1 MLPCETALQGL
12 VKIIMKRTHLALPRE
27 RMLSKQRLKK
37 QRLLEQKL
45 VQTKHVV
52 RHFNMTSISVDH

>member
-37 QRLLEQKL
+37 
-45 VQTKHVV
+45 TKVAG
-52 RHFNMTSISVDH
+52 TKAGPDQAGSKAL